1 MLHFKLRTNKTTA
14 TIHKENQIFYTCQ
27 KKKYWDDNR
36 QEDWHTLE
44 RNIKH

>member
-27 KKKYWDDNR
+27 KKEVLRWQQTGRLAHIRK
-36 QEDWHTLE
+36 
-44 RNIKH
+44 KH